1 METAVKAKLG
11 KLQTWPRNCSVYRPT
26 GASSHRRLLVNLLSS
41 ICIVFINKWIYVHYG
56 FPNMTLTLVHFVVTW
71 LGLYVCQK
79 MDIFA
84 PKSLPVRRIAWLALS
99 FCGFVAFTN
108 LSLQNNSIGTYQL
121 AKAMTTPVI
130 ILIQTTY
137 YKKTFS
143 TKIKLTL
150 VPITL
155 GVILNSYYD
164 VRFNLL
170 GTVFATLGVLV
181 TSLYQVWVGAKQHEL
196 QVNSMQLLYYQAP
209 LSSGFLLCIVPLFE
223 PLTGDGGIFGPWSLP
238 ALATVLFSGVV
249 AFLVNLSIYWI
260 IGNTSAVTY
269 NMFGHFKFCITLVGG
284 YLLFHDPLSLNQALG
299 ILCTLA
305 GILSYTHFKLVEQ
318 EEGKSRLAQRPMP
331 AERKRSVNMDE
342 KDVSSFSGKDKEKDR
357 DGERRPASARD
368 KTKDEAKMSGKKDGG
383 KEEKRKRLEEEK
395 KKKEEKERRKKE
407 EEKQKAEEEQK
418 KKEEEEK
425 RQQEE
430 QERKL
435 QEEEAK
441 RQREEE
447 AALLKE
453 KEEGHQLHQEAWERH
468 QCRKELRSKNQN
480 AQEGRPEEAFFSRLD
495 SSLKKNTAFVK
506 KLRTLTEQQRDSL
519 SNDFA
524 SLNLSKYIGEA
535 VSSVVEAKLKISDV
549 GCAVHLCS
557 RFHQR
562 YAEFAPLLLQAWKK
576 HFEARKEDKAPNV
589 SKLRTDL
596 RFIAELT
603 IVGLFTDKEGLSLIY
618 EQLKNIIG
626 TDRETH
632 THVSVVI
639 GGDQLLEII
648 STEKQQP
655 FQNLLRE
662 YFTSLTKHLK
672 KDHRE
677 LQNTERQNRRILHSK
692 GELSEDRHKQYEEF
706 ATSYQKLLA
715 NTQSLADLLDENMPE
730 LPQDKTVQ
738 EEHGPGIDIFTPG
751 KPGEYDL
758 EGGIWEDEDARNFYE
773 NLVDLKAFVPAILFK
788 DNEKSGQGKD
798 KDDAKDGRE
807 GKDAA
812 STTEELEL
820 ELEALDITDEP
831 LELEG
836 PDEAENEELAKKL
849 LDEQEQEDEE
859 ANTGSHLKLIVD
871 AFIQQLPNCVNR
883 DLIDKAAMDFCMNM
897 NTKSNRRKLVR
908 ALFTVPRQRLDLLPF
923 YSRLVATLH
932 PCMSDVAEDLCSM
945 LKGDFRFHIRKKD
958 QINIETKNKTVRFI
972 GELAKF
978 KMFSKTDTLHCL
990 KMLLSDFTH
999 HHIEMACTLLET
1011 CGRFLFRSPDSHLR
1025 TSVLLEQMMRKKQ
1038 AQHLD
1043 ARYVTMVENAYY
1055 YCNPP
1060 PVEKTVKKKRPP
1072 LQEYIRKLLYK
1083 DLSKVTTEKVL
1094 RQMRKLPW
1102 QDPEVKSYLICCMVN
1117 IWNVKYNSIHCV
1129 ANLLAGLVAYQEDVG
1144 IHVVDGVLEDIRLGM
1159 EVNQPKFNQRR
1170 ISSAKFLGELYN
1182 YRMVESA
1189 VIFRTLFSF
1198 ISFGVNQD
1206 GSPSSLDPPEHL
1218 FRIRLRYIWW
1228 KKSIDVWTKDH
1239 PFPIDI
1245 DYMISDTLELLR
1257 PKMRLSCSL
1266 DEATKQVIDLEREVL
1281 VKLGLAM
1288 EKDGRSSAMSEG
1300 EGLDEEDDDGD
1311 DDEEGGAET
1320 EEQSGNESEMNE
1332 PEEDEGSENE
1342 EEERE
1347 EEEEENTDY
1356 LTDSNKENETDEENN
1371 EVTIRGGGLKHV
1383 ACAEDEDFIQALD
1396 KMMLEN
1402 LQQRSGETVKVHQ
1415 LDVAIPLQ
1423 LKSQLKKGGSGQPC
1437 IREGDSDISDTMQFV
1452 MLTRKGNKQQY
1463 KILNVPL
1470 SSHLAANHFNQQQAE
1485 QEERMRMKKLTLD
1498 INERQEQ
1505 EDYQE
1510 MMQSLA
1516 QRPAPA
1522 NTNRERR
1529 PRYQHTERRPQR
1541 RPHIFKT
1548 GGRH

>member
-1 METAVKAKLG
+1 MIIHRFTFHV
-11 KLQTWPRNCSVYRPT
+11 LQQKRHSLKNGFFYR
-26 GASSHRRLLVNLLSS
+26 
-41 ICIVFINKWIYVHYG
+41 IKYG
-56 FPNMTLTLVHFVVTW
+56 
-71 LGLYVCQK
+71 
-79 MDIFA
+79 
-84 PKSLPVRRIAWLALS
+84 
-99 FCGFVAFTN
+99 
-108 LSLQNNSIGTYQL
+108 
-121 AKAMTTPVI
+121 
-130 ILIQTTY
+130 
-137 YKKTFS
+137 
-143 TKIKLTL
+143 
-150 VPITL
+150 
-155 GVILNSYYD
+155 
-164 VRFNLL
+164 
-170 GTVFATLGVLV
+170 
-181 TSLYQVWVGAKQHEL
+181 
-196 QVNSMQLLYYQAP
+196 
-209 LSSGFLLCIVPLFE
+209 
-223 PLTGDGGIFGPWSLP
+223 
-238 ALATVLFSGVV
+238 
-249 AFLVNLSIYWI
+249 
-260 IGNTSAVTY
+260 
-269 NMFGHFKFCITLVGG
+269 
-284 YLLFHDPLSLNQALG
+284 
-299 ILCTLA
+299 
-305 GILSYTHFKLVEQ
+305 
-318 EEGKSRLAQRPMP
+318 MP
-331 AERKRSVNMDE
+331 AERKSTVNMDD
-342 KDVSSFSGKDKEKDR
+342 KDICSSTSSKDKEKDT
-357 DGERRPASARD
+357 ERKAAARD
-368 KTKDEAKMSGKKDGG
+368 KTKDEAKMGGKKDGG
-383 KEEKRKRLEEEK
+383 KDEKRKRQEEEK
-395 KKKEEKERRKKE
+395 KRKEDKERRKKE
-407 EEKQKAEEEQK
+407 EEKQKEEEEQK
-418 KKEEEEK
+418 QKEEEVR

-435 QEEEAK
+435 QEEKAK

-447 AALLKE
+447 AAILKE
-453 KEEGHQLHQEAWERH
+453 QEEGHQLHQEAWERH
-468 QCRKELRSKNQN
+468 HCRKELRGRNQN
-480 AQEGRPEEAFFSRLD
+480 AHEARPEEAFFSRLD

-506 KLRTLTEQQRDSL
+506 KLRTLTEQQRESL

-524 SLNLSKYIGEA
+524 ALNLSKYIGEA
-535 VSSVVEAKLKISDV
+535 VGSVVEAKLKISDV

-557 RFHQR
+557 LFHQR
-562 YAEFAPLLLQAWKK
+562 YGEFAPLLLQAWKK

-596 RFIAELT
+596 RFLAELT
-603 IVGLFTDKEGLSLIY
+603 IVGFFTDKEGLSLIY

-626 TDRETH
+626 ADRETH

-639 GGDQLLEII
+639 SFCKHCGDDIAGLLPRKVKAAADKYGLAFPPSEII
-648 STEKQQP
+648 SAEKQQP

-662 YFTSLTKHLK
+662 YFTSLAKHLK

-677 LQNTERQNRRILHSK
+677 LQNIERQNRRILHSK

-788 DNEKSGQGKD
+788 DNEKGGQGKD
-798 KDDAKDGRE
+798 KDEARGGRE
-807 GKDAA
+807 AKEAA
-812 STTEELEL
+812 GTVEELEL
-820 ELEALDITDEP
+820 ELEALEIADEP

-836 PDEAENEELAKKL
+836 ADEAESEELAKKL
-849 LDEQEQEDEE
+849 MDEQEQEDEE

-883 DLIDKAAMDFCMNM
+883 DFIDKAAMDFCMNM

-932 PCMSDVAEDLCSM
+932 PCMSDVPEDLCSM

-999 HHIEMACTLLET
+999 HHVEMACTLLET

-1198 ISFGVNQD
+1198 ISFGVSQD

-1218 FRIRLRYIWW
+1218 FRIRLVCTLLDTCGQYFDRGSSKKKLDCFLIYFQRYIWW
-1228 KKSIDVWTKDH
+1228 KKRVDAWNKEH

-1257 PKMRLSCSL
+1257 PKMKISSSLEEASRL
-1266 DEATKQVIDLEREVL
+1266 VVDLEREVL

-1288 EKDGRSSAMSEG
+1288 ERDGRSGAAGEG
-1300 EGLDEEDDDGD
+1300 EGLDEEDDDE
-1311 DDEEGGAET
+1311 DEEGGAET

-1332 PEEDEGSENE
+1332 PEEDEASENE
-1342 EEERE
+1342 DEEGD

-1402 LQQRSGETVKVHQ
+1402 LQRSGETVKVHQ

-1423 LKSQLKKGGSGQPC
+1423 LKSQLKKGGSSSQPC
-1437 IREGDSDISDTMQFV
+1437 ISEADADVSDTMQFV

-1510 MMQSLA
+1510 MLQSLA
-1516 QRPAPA
+1516 QRPAQA

-1529 PRYQHTERRPQR
+1529 PRYQHPKGA
-1541 RPHIFKT
+1541 PNADLIFKT
-1548 GGRH
+1548 GGRRR

>member
-1 METAVKAKLG
+1 
-11 KLQTWPRNCSVYRPT
+11 
-26 GASSHRRLLVNLLSS
+26 
-41 ICIVFINKWIYVHYG
+41 
-56 FPNMTLTLVHFVVTW
+56 
-71 LGLYVCQK
+71 
-79 MDIFA
+79 
-84 PKSLPVRRIAWLALS
+84 
-99 FCGFVAFTN
+99 
-108 LSLQNNSIGTYQL
+108 
-121 AKAMTTPVI
+121 
-130 ILIQTTY
+130 
-137 YKKTFS
+137 
-143 TKIKLTL
+143 
-150 VPITL
+150 
-155 GVILNSYYD
+155 
-164 VRFNLL
+164 
-170 GTVFATLGVLV
+170 
-181 TSLYQVWVGAKQHEL
+181 
-196 QVNSMQLLYYQAP
+196 
-209 LSSGFLLCIVPLFE
+209 
-223 PLTGDGGIFGPWSLP
+223 
-238 ALATVLFSGVV
+238 
-249 AFLVNLSIYWI
+249 
-260 IGNTSAVTY
+260 
-269 NMFGHFKFCITLVGG
+269 
-284 YLLFHDPLSLNQALG
+284 
-299 ILCTLA
+299 
-305 GILSYTHFKLVEQ
+305 
-318 EEGKSRLAQRPMP
+318 MP

-342 KDVSSFSGKDKEKDR
+342 KDVCTFNSKEKEKDR

-368 KTKDEAKMSGKKDGG
+368 KAKDEAKVSGKKDSG

-430 QERKL
+430 EERKL
-435 QEEEAK
+435 QEEEVK

-453 KEEGHQLHQEAWERH
+453 KEEGHQLHQEAWERN

-557 RFHQR
+557 LFHQR

-639 GGDQLLEII
+639 SFCKHCGDDIAGLLPRKVKLAAEKFGLGFPPSEII

-730 LPQDKTVQ
+730 LPVDKTVQ

-788 DNEKSGQGKD
+788 DNEKSSQGKD
-798 KDDAKDGRE
+798 KDEAKGILNSSCRKMK
-807 GKDAA
+807 KDIHAEK
-812 STTEELEL
+812 STSIL
-820 ELEALDITDEP
+820 
-831 LELEG
+831 
-836 PDEAENEELAKKL
+836 KCY
-849 LDEQEQEDEE
+849 EQEDEE

-945 LKGDFRFHIRKKD
+945 LKGDFRFHMRKKD

-978 KMFSKTDTLHCL
+978 KMYSKTDTLHCL

-1011 CGRFLFRSPDSHLR
+1011 CGRFLFRSPESHLR

-1060 PVEKTVKKKRPP
+1060 PMEKTVKKKRPP

-1102 QDPEVKSYLICCMVN
+1102 HDPEVKSYLICCMVN

-1198 ISFGVNQD
+1198 ISFGINQD
-1206 GSPSSLDPPEHL
+1206 GSPSALDPPEHL
-1218 FRIRLRYIWW
+1218 FRIRLVCTLLDTCGQYFDRGSSKRKLDCFLIYFQRYIWW

-1245 DYMISDTLELLR
+1245 DYMITDTLELLR

-1266 DEATKQVIDLEREVL
+1266 EEATKQVTDLEREVL
-1281 VKLGLAM
+1281 YKLGLAM

-1300 EGLDEEDDDGD
+1300 EVLDEEDDDGD

-1332 PEEDEGSENE
+1332 QEEDEGSENE

-1356 LTDSNKENETDEENN
+1356 LTDSNKENETDEDNN

-1402 LQQRSGETVKVHQ
+1402 LNISFQT
-1415 LDVAIPLQ
+1415 P
-1423 LKSQLKKGGSGQPC
+1423 KSVEP
-1437 IREGDSDISDTMQFV
+1437 ISCV
-1452 MLTRKGNKQQY
+1452 CHVNVCLSVQQY

-1529 PRYQHTERRPQR
+1529 PRYQHPKGA
-1541 RPHIFKT
+1541 PNADLIFKT
-1548 GGRH
+1548 GGR

>member
-1 METAVKAKLG
+1 
-11 KLQTWPRNCSVYRPT
+11 
-26 GASSHRRLLVNLLSS
+26 
-41 ICIVFINKWIYVHYG
+41 
-56 FPNMTLTLVHFVVTW
+56 
-71 LGLYVCQK
+71 
-79 MDIFA
+79 
-84 PKSLPVRRIAWLALS
+84 
-99 FCGFVAFTN
+99 
-108 LSLQNNSIGTYQL
+108 
-121 AKAMTTPVI
+121 
-130 ILIQTTY
+130 
-137 YKKTFS
+137 
-143 TKIKLTL
+143 
-150 VPITL
+150 
-155 GVILNSYYD
+155 
-164 VRFNLL
+164 
-170 GTVFATLGVLV
+170 
-181 TSLYQVWVGAKQHEL
+181 
-196 QVNSMQLLYYQAP
+196 
-209 LSSGFLLCIVPLFE
+209 
-223 PLTGDGGIFGPWSLP
+223 
-238 ALATVLFSGVV
+238 
-249 AFLVNLSIYWI
+249 
-260 IGNTSAVTY
+260 
-269 NMFGHFKFCITLVGG
+269 
-284 YLLFHDPLSLNQALG
+284 
-299 ILCTLA
+299 
-305 GILSYTHFKLVEQ
+305 
-318 EEGKSRLAQRPMP
+318 MP
-331 AERKRSVNMDE
+331 AERKKSVNMDE
-342 KDVSSFSGKDKEKDR
+342 KETGSFSNKEREKDR
-357 DGERRPASARD
+357 DGDRRPSSSREG
-368 KTKDEAKMSGKKDGG
+368 KGKDDNKVSGKKDGS
-383 KEEKRKRLEEEK
+383 KSADEKKRRLEEEK
-395 KKKEEKERRKKE
+395 RKKEEKERKKKE
-407 EEKQKAEEEQK
+407 EEKQRAEEEQK
-418 KKEEEEK
+418 RKMEEER

-430 QERKL
+430 QEKKL
-435 QEEEAK
+435 LEEEAK
-441 RQREEE
+441 RQKEEE
-447 AALLKE
+447 AAQLKE
-453 KEEGHQLHQEAWERH
+453 KEEAQQLHQEAWERH
-468 QCRKELRSKNQN
+468 QTRKELRGKNQH
-480 AQEGRPEEAFFSRLD
+480 AHESRPEEAFFSRLD

-519 SNDFA
+519 SHDFA

-535 VSSVVEAKLKISDV
+535 VSSLVEAKLKISDV

-557 RFHQR
+557 LFHQR
-562 YAEFAPLLLQAWKK
+562 YADFAPLLLATWKR
-576 HFEARKEDKAPNV
+576 HFEARKEEKAPNV

-618 EQLKNIIG
+618 EQLKNIISA
-626 TDRETH
+626 DRETH

-639 GGDQLLEII
+639 SFCKHCGDDIAGLVPRRVKSAAEKFILAFPPSEII

-677 LQNTERQNRRILHSK
+677 LQNIERQNRRILHSK

-706 ATSYQKLLA
+706 ATCYQKLLA

-751 KPGEYDL
+751 KPGDYELD
-758 EGGIWEDEDARNFYE
+758 GGIWEDEDARNFYE

-788 DNEKSGQGKD
+788 DNEKASQGKD
-798 KDDAKDGRE
+798 KEENKEPKEGRE
-807 GKDAA
+807 GKEA
-812 STTEELEL
+812 SSTEELEL
-820 ELEALDITDEP
+820 ELEALDIADDP
-831 LELEG
+831 LELEAA
-836 PDEAENEELAKKL
+836 DEAESEELAKKL

-859 ANTGSHLKLIVD
+859 ASTGSHLKLIVD

-945 LKGDFRFHIRKKD
+945 LKGDFRFHVRKKD

-990 KMLLSDFTH
+990 KMLLSDFSH

-1011 CGRFLFRSPDSHLR
+1011 CGRFLFRSPESHLR

-1060 PVEKTVKKKRPP
+1060 PMEKTVRKKRPP

-1102 QDPEVKSYLICCMVN
+1102 QDPEMKSYLICCMVN

-1198 ISFGVNQD
+1198 ISFGVNPD
-1206 GSPSSLDPPEHL
+1206 GSPSPLDPPEHL
-1218 FRIRLRYIWW
+1218 FRIRLVCTLLDTCGQYFDRGSSKRKLDCFLIYFQRYIWW
-1228 KKSIDVWTKDH
+1228 KKSLEVWTKDH

-1245 DYMISDTLELLR
+1245 DYMISDMLELLR
-1257 PKMRLSCSL
+1257 PKMHLCSSL
-1266 DEATKQVIDLEREVL
+1266 EEACRQVTELEREVL
-1281 VKLGLAM
+1281 VKLGLATQ
-1288 EKDGRSSAMSEG
+1288 KDGRCSSAMGEG
-1300 EGLDEEDDDGD
+1300 EALDEEDED
-1311 DDEEGGAET
+1311 DDDEGGAET

-1332 PEEDEGSENE
+1332 PEEEEGSENE
-1342 EEERE
+1342 DEEQ

-1371 EVTIRGGGLKHV
+1371 EVLIRGGGLKHV
-1383 ACAEDEDFIQALD
+1383 ACAEDDDFIQALD

-1402 LQQRSGETVKVHQ
+1402 LQQRSGEAVKVHQ

-1423 LKSQLKKGGSGQPC
+1423 LKSQLKKGPAPSC
-1437 IREGDSDISDTMQFV
+1437 TADADTDISDTMQFV
-1452 MLTRKGNKQQY
+1452 MLTRKGNKQQF

-1529 PRYQHTERRPQR
+1529 PRYQHPKGA
-1541 RPHIFKT
+1541 PNADLIFKT
-1548 GGRH
+1548 GGRRR